1 MKRIPTIDIAR
12 GLVMV
17 IMALD
22 HARDLLH
29 VDSLTQS
36 PTDMGTTT
44 PILFFTRW
52 ITHLCAPSF
61 VFLSGVSAWL
71 SVNRQRTMSAPSA
84 TSAASAASATSAT
97 PAPSIRRH
105 FLIRGIWL
113 IILEFTIV
121 NFALW
126 WDIHFRIIMFQVI
139 ATIGFGFVILAFL
152 YRLSPKILLGIGL
165 LIIFGHDLLSQVM
178 LPVNPTARL
187 LLSLF
192 FANGLF
198 PITPNFSLLIA
209 YPVIPWLG
217 ILLTGFGAGRIF
229 EMPAEKRKTLLLRGG
244 FAAIGLFLL
253 LRLGNF
259 YGDPAPWT
267 VQRNWVYS
275 VLSFFNVSKYPPSLL
290 YTLITLGLLFLFL
303 AFLTRGTGSSV
314 AGSPHDSKTSVPGR
328 ILAVYGKVPLFYY
341 LIHWY
346 VLRCAMFIMVFAEGF
361 HIRDLLFTPFQFG
374 RPAKG
379 SGLPLAGVYAVW
391 LTIVVLLY
399 PLCRWYGRYRAA
411 HPEKTLLRY
420 L

>member
-1 MKRIPTIDIAR
+1 MKRILSIDIAR

-22 HARDLLH
+22 HTRDLLH

-36 PTDMGTTT
+36 PTDMATTT

-61 VFLSGVSAWL
+61 VFLSGTSAWL
-71 SVNRQRTMSAPSA
+71 SVNRQRTAPGMQS
-84 TSAASAASATSAT
+84 T
-97 PAPSIRRH
+97 PATSIRRH

-126 WDIHFRIIMFQVI
+126 WDIHFRVIMFQVI
-139 ATIGFGFVILAFL
+139 ATIGFGFIFLAFL
-152 YRLSPKILLGIGL
+152 YRVSPKILLGIGL

-178 LPVNPTARL
+178 LPVSPTARI

-198 PITPNFSLLIA
+198 QITPDFALLIA

-217 ILLTGFGAGRIF
+217 ILLTGFAAGRIF
-229 EMPAEKRKTLLLRGG
+229 EMPAEKRKKLLLRAG

-259 YGDPAPWT
+259 YGDPAHWT

-275 VLSFFNVSKYPPSLL
+275 TLSFFNVSKYPPSLL
-290 YTLITLGLLFLFL
+290 YTLIMLGLLFLFL
-303 AFLTRGTGSSV
+303 AFLTRPT
-314 AGSPHDSKTSVPGR
+314 GSPHDGNTSVVGKDKEGVVAR

-346 VLRCAMFIMVFAEGF
+346 LLRCAMFIMVFAEGF

-399 PLCRWYGRYRAA
+399 PLCQWYGRYRAA

>member
-1 MKRIPTIDIAR
+1 MKRIQSIDIAR

-17 IMALD
+17 IMAID

-36 PTDMGTTT
+36 PTDLATTT

-61 VFLSGVSAWL
+61 VFLSGISAWL
-71 SVNRQRTMSAPSA
+71 SVNRQRTAPGKPG
-84 TSAASAASATSAT
+84 T
-97 PAPSIRRH
+97 PGTAVTPGTPGSSIRRH

-139 ATIGFGFVILAFL
+139 ATIGFGFIALAFL
-152 YRLSPKILLGIGL
+152 YRLPPKILAGIGL

-178 LPVNPTARL
+178 LPVNQTARI

-192 FANGLF
+192 FSNGLF

-217 ILLTGFGAGRIF
+217 ILLTGFAAGRIF
-229 EMPAEKRKTLLLRGG
+229 EMPAEKRKKLLLRAG

-267 VQRNWVYS
+267 VQRNRIYS

-290 YTLITLGLLFLFL
+290 YTLIMLGLLFLFL
-303 AFLTRGTGSSV
+303 AFLEGKGGV
-314 AGSPHDSKTSVPGR
+314 VGR
-328 ILAVYGKVPLFYY
+328 ILGVFGKVPLFYY
-341 LIHWY
+341 LVHWY
-346 VLRCAMFIMVFAEGF
+346 VLRSAMFIMVFAEGF

-391 LTIVVLLY
+391 LAIVVLLY
-399 PLCRWYGRYRAA
+399 PLCRWYGQYRAA

>member
-1 MKRIPTIDIAR
+1 MKRILSIDIAR

-36 PTDMGTTT
+36 PTDMATTT

-61 VFLSGVSAWL
+61 VFLSGTSAWL
-71 SVNRQRTMSAPSA
+71 SVNRQRTAPGMPG
-84 TSAASAASATSAT
+84 T
-97 PAPSIRRH
+97 PATSIRRH

-113 IILEFTIV
+113 IILEFTVV

-126 WDIHFRIIMFQVI
+126 WDIHFRLIMFQVI
-139 ATIGFGFVILAFL
+139 ATIGSGFIFLAFL
-152 YRLSPKILLGIGL
+152 YRVSPKILAGVGL

-178 LPVNPTARL
+178 LPVNPTARI

-192 FANGLF
+192 FSSGLF
-198 PITPNFSLLIA
+198 QITPDFALLIA

-217 ILLTGFGAGRIF
+217 ILLTGFAAGRIF
-229 EMPAEKRKTLLLRGG
+229 EMPAEKRKKLLLRGG

-259 YGDPAPWT
+259 YGDPAPWA
-267 VQRNWVYS
+267 VQRNWIYS
-275 VLSFFNVSKYPPSLL
+275 TLSFFNVSKYPPSLL
-290 YTLITLGLLFLFL
+290 YTLIMLGLLFLFL
-303 AFLTRGTGSSV
+303 AFLTRPG
-314 AGSPHDSKTSVPGR
+314 GSPHDGNANVIGKDKEGVVAR

-341 LIHWY
+341 LMHWY

-361 HIRDLLFTPFQFG
+361 HMRDLLFIPFQFG

>member
-1 MKRIPTIDIAR
+1 MKRILSIDIAR

-22 HARDLLH
+22 HTRDLLH

-36 PTDMGTTT
+36 PTDLATTT

-61 VFLSGVSAWL
+61 VFLSGTSAWL
-71 SVNRQRTMSAPSA
+71 SVHRQRTAPA
-84 TSAASAASATSAT
+84 TSAATRT
-97 PAPSIRRH
+97 PGTPGSSIRRH

-139 ATIGFGFVILAFL
+139 ATIGFGFVALAFL
-152 YRLSPKILLGIGL
+152 YRLSPKILAGIGL
-165 LIIFGHDLLSQVM
+165 LIIFGHDLLSPVM
-178 LPVNPTARL
+178 LPVNPTARI
-187 LLSLF
+187 LLSLLF
-192 FANGLF
+192 SNGLF

-217 ILLTGFGAGRIF
+217 ILLTGFAAGRIF
-229 EMPAEKRKTLLLRGG
+229 GMPAEKRKQLLLRGG

-267 VQRNWVYS
+267 VQRNWIYS

-303 AFLTRGTGSSV
+303 AFLTHGAASPYEGREG
-314 AGSPHDSKTSVPGR
+314 AASPHDSKEGVFGR

-361 HIRDLLFTPFQFG
+361 HIRDLIFTPFQFG

>member
-1 MKRIPTIDIAR
+1 MKRIPSIDIAR

-29 VDSLTQS
+29 VDSLTQQ
-36 PTDMGTTT
+36 PTDLATTT
-44 PILFFTRW
+44 PLLFFTRW

-61 VFLSGVSAWL
+61 VFLSGTSAWL
-71 SVNRQRTMSAPSA
+71 SISRQRTAQQPGSAQQPGTAQQPGSA
-84 TSAASAASATSAT
+84 QQPCSAKNHADS
-97 PAPSIRRH
+97 SIRRH
-105 FLIRGIWL
+105 FLTRGIWL

-126 WDIHFRIIMFQVI
+126 WDIHFRITMFQVI
-139 ATIGFGFVILAFL
+139 ATIGSGFIALAFL
-152 YRLSPKILLGIGL
+152 YRLPPKILAGIGL
-165 LIIFGHDLLSQVM
+165 LIIFGHDLLSPAM
-178 LPVNPTARL
+178 LPANPTGRI
-187 LLSLF
+187 LLSLLF
-192 FANGLF
+192 SPGLF
-198 PITPNFSLLIA
+198 PITPNYTLFIA

-217 ILLTGFGAGRIF
+217 ILLTGFAAGRIF
-229 EMPAEKRKTLLLRGG
+229 EMPAEKRKKLLLRAG
-244 FAAIGLFLL
+244 FTALGLFLL

-267 VQRNWVYS
+267 VQRNRVYS

-290 YTLITLGLLFLFL
+290 YTLIMLGLLFLFL
-303 AFLTRGTGSSV
+303 AFLEGKEGV
-314 AGSPHDSKTSVPGR
+314 VGK

-341 LIHWY
+341 LVHWY
-346 VLRCAMFIMVFAEGF
+346 VLRSAMFIMVFAEGF
-361 HIRDLLFTPFQFG
+361 HIRDLIFAPFQFG

-391 LTIVVLLY
+391 LTVVVLLY
-399 PLCRWYGRYRAA
+399 PLCRWYGNYKAA
-411 HPEKTLLRY
+411 HRENPWLRY

>member
-1 MKRIPTIDIAR
+1 MKRIQSIDIAR

-22 HARDLLH
+22 HTRDLLH

-36 PTDMGTTT
+36 PTNMATTT

-71 SVNRQRTMSAPSA
+71 SVNRQRTSP
-84 TSAASAASATSAT
+84 AT
-97 PAPSIRRH
+97 PGAQSGSSIRRH

-113 IILEFTIV
+113 ILLEFTIV

-139 ATIGFGFVILAFL
+139 ATIGFGFIALAFL
-152 YRLSPKILLGIGL
+152 YRLPPKILAGIGL

-178 LPVNPTARL
+178 LPVNPTARI

-192 FANGLF
+192 FSNGLF
-198 PITPNFSLLIA
+198 PITPNFSLLVA
-209 YPVIPWLG
+209 YPVLPWLG
-217 ILLTGFGAGRIF
+217 ILLTGFAAGRIF
-229 EMPAEKRKTLLLRGG
+229 EMPAEKRKKLFLRAG

-267 VQRNWVYS
+267 VQRNWTYS
-275 VLSFFNVSKYPPSLL
+275 ALSFFNVSKYPPSLL
-290 YTLITLGLLFLFL
+290 YTLIMLGPLFLFL
-303 AFLTRGTGSSV
+303 ASLTHGPGSSRQGKEGV
-314 AGSPHDSKTSVPGR
+314 IGR

-341 LIHWY
+341 LVHWY

>member
-1 MKRIPTIDIAR
+1 MKRIQSIDIAR

-17 IMALD
+17 IMAID

-36 PTDMGTTT
+36 PTDLATTT

-61 VFLSGVSAWL
+61 VFLSGISAWL
-71 SVNRQRTMSAPSA
+71 SVNRQRTAPGKPG
-84 TSAASAASATSAT
+84 T
-97 PAPSIRRH
+97 PGTAVTPGTPGSSIRRH

-139 ATIGFGFVILAFL
+139 ATIGFGFIALAFL
-152 YRLSPKILLGIGL
+152 YRLPPKILAGIGL

-178 LPVNPTARL
+178 LPVDQTARI

-192 FANGLF
+192 FSNGLF

-217 ILLTGFGAGRIF
+217 ILLTGFAAGRIF
-229 EMPAEKRKTLLLRGG
+229 EMPAEKRKKLLLRAG

-267 VQRNWVYS
+267 VQRNRIYS

-290 YTLITLGLLFLFL
+290 YTLIMLGLLFLFL
-303 AFLTRGTGSSV
+303 AFLEGKGGV
-314 AGSPHDSKTSVPGR
+314 VGR
-328 ILAVYGKVPLFYY
+328 ILGVFGKVPLFYY
-341 LIHWY
+341 LVHWY
-346 VLRCAMFIMVFAEGF
+346 VLRSAMFIMVFAEGF

-391 LTIVVLLY
+391 LAIVVLLY
-399 PLCRWYGRYRAA
+399 PLCRWYGQYRAA

>member
-1 MKRIPTIDIAR
+1 MKRILTIDIAR

-36 PTDMGTTT
+36 PTDLGTTT

-71 SVNRQRTMSAPSA
+71 SVNRQRTAPAAPSPSA
-84 TSAASAASATSAT
+84 ISAAAAASATS
-97 PAPSIRRH
+97 IRLH

-113 IILEFTIV
+113 IFLEFTIV

-126 WDIHFRIIMFQVI
+126 WDIHFRIVMFQVI

-178 LPVNPTARL
+178 LPVNPTARM

-198 PITPNFSLLIA
+198 PVTPNFSLLIA

-229 EMPAEKRKTLLLRGG
+229 EMPAEKRKTLLLRAG
-244 FAAIGLFLL
+244 FTAIGLFVL

-259 YGDPAPWT
+259 YGDPVPWS
-267 VQRNWVYS
+267 VQRNRVYS

-303 AFLTRGTGSSV
+303 AFLTRGTGSLN
-314 AGSPHDSKTSVPGR
+314 ARSPHGSKEGAVSR

-361 HIRDLLFTPFQFG
+361 HIRDLIFAPFQFG

-399 PLCRWYGRYRAA
+399 PLCRWYGRYKAA

>member
-1 MKRIPTIDIAR
+1 MRRILTIDIAR

-22 HARDLLH
+22 HTRDLLH

-36 PTDMGTTT
+36 PTDMATTT

-61 VFLSGVSAWL
+61 VFLSGTSAWL
-71 SVNRQRTMSAPSA
+71 SVNRQRT
-84 TSAASAASATSAT
+84 T
-97 PAPSIRRH
+97 PATQSTSPSSIRRH

-113 IILEFTIV
+113 IFLEFTIV

-126 WDIHFRIIMFQVI
+126 CDIHFRIIMFQVI
-139 ATIGFGFVILAFL
+139 ATIGFGFIALAFL
-152 YRLSPKILLGIGL
+152 YRLSPKILLAIGL

-178 LPVNPTARL
+178 LPVNPAARIF
-187 LLSLF
+187 LSLLF
-192 FANGLF
+192 SNGLF
-198 PITPNFSLLIA
+198 QITPNFSLLVA
-209 YPVIPWLG
+209 YPIIPWLG
-217 ILLTGFGAGRIF
+217 ILLTGFSAGRIF
-229 EMPAEKRKTLLLRGG
+229 EMPAEKRKQLLLRGG
-244 FAAIGLFLL
+244 FAAIGLFLV

-267 VQRNWVYS
+267 VQRNWIYS
-275 VLSFFNVSKYPPSLL
+275 TLSFFNVSKYPPSLL

-303 AFLTRGTGSSV
+303 AFLTRDAGSLH
-314 AGSPHDSKTSVPGR
+314 AGSPHDSKEGVVGKM
-328 ILAVYGKVPLFYY
+328 LAVYGKVPLFYY

-346 VLRCAMFIMVFAEGF
+346 LLRCAMFIMVFAEGF
-361 HIRDLLFTPFQFG
+361 HIKDLLFTPFQFG

-391 LTIVVLLY
+391 LTVVVLLY
-399 PLCRWYGRYRAA
+399 PLCRWYGRYRAT

>member
-1 MKRIPTIDIAR
+1 MKRIQSIDIAR

-17 IMALD
+17 IMAID

-36 PTDMGTTT
+36 PTDLATTT

-61 VFLSGVSAWL
+61 VFLSGISAWL
-71 SVNRQRTMSAPSA
+71 SVNRQRTAPGKPG
-84 TSAASAASATSAT
+84 T
-97 PAPSIRRH
+97 PGTAVTPGTPGSSIRRH

-139 ATIGFGFVILAFL
+139 ATIGFGFIALAFL
-152 YRLSPKILLGIGL
+152 YRLPPKILAGIGL

-178 LPVNPTARL
+178 LPVDQTARI

-192 FANGLF
+192 FSNGLF

-217 ILLTGFGAGRIF
+217 ILLTGFAAGRIF
-229 EMPAEKRKTLLLRGG
+229 EMPAEKRKKLLLRAG

-267 VQRNWVYS
+267 VQRNRIYS

-290 YTLITLGLLFLFL
+290 YTLIMLGLLFLFL
-303 AFLTRGTGSSV
+303 AFLEGKGGV
-314 AGSPHDSKTSVPGR
+314 VGR
-328 ILAVYGKVPLFYY
+328 ILGVFGKVPLFYY
-341 LIHWY
+341 LVHWY
-346 VLRCAMFIMVFAEGF
+346 VLRSAMFIMVFAEGF

-391 LTIVVLLY
+391 LIIVVLLY